1 VKADRLLGD
10 APVIPA
16 VDDCLIGAKALM
28 EGLEDWFGDEVA
40 EGMTEG
46 EVLKLGS
53 ILINL
58 LNGAGVD
65 CVLGATTSTLGDDAR
80 SSCVDVVFGFFL
92 TTTTTAATMTVKIR
106 IIEVGNSS

>member
-1 VKADRLLGD
+1 MKADRLLGD

-65 CVLGATTSTLGDDAR
+65 CVLGTTTSTLGDDAR

-106 IIEVGNSS
+106 IIEVGNSN